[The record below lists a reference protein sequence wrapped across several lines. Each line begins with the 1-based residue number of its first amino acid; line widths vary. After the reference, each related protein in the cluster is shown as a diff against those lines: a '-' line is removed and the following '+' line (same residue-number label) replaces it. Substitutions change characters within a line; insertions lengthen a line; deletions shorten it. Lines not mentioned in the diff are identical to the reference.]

1 MCCCQLYE
9 ELALEEHKMNLYGG
23 LEMARQLQQQA
34 SGGGGGGGGQDNLVF
49 ERTEEEGAQEGA
61 AVLSLPDTGDSRPR
75 APSIRSIRPLVR

>member
-34 SGGGGGGGGQDNLVF
+34 SGGGGGGQDNLVF
-49 ERTEEEGAQEGA
+49 ERTEEEGAQERHTTTMLD
-61 AVLSLPDTGDSRPR
+61 VILTKFCSKTRF
-75 APSIRSIRPLVR
+75 

>member
-1 MCCCQLYE
+1 MCQLYE

-34 SGGGGGGGGQDNLVF
+34 SGGGGQDNLVF

-61 AVLSLPDTGDSRPR
+61 TVLSLPDTGDSRSR

>member
-1 MCCCQLYE
+1 
-9 ELALEEHKMNLYGG
+9 MNLYGG

-49 ERTEEEGAQEGA
+49 ERTEEGQQEGA
-61 AVLSLPDTGDSRPR
+61 TVLSLPDTGDSRPR

>member
-34 SGGGGGGGGQDNLVF
+34 SGGGGQDNLVF
-49 ERTEEEGAQEGA
+49 ERTEEEGQQEGA
-61 AVLSLPDTGDSRPR
+61 TVLSLPDTGDSRPR

>member
-34 SGGGGGGGGQDNLVF
+34 SGGGGGGQDNLVF

>member
-1 MCCCQLYE
+1 
-9 ELALEEHKMNLYGG
+9 MNLYGG

-34 SGGGGGGGGQDNLVF
+34 SGGGGGGQDNLVF